1 MGEIREKRR
10 QDSILTAHGVSHSSE
25 NVSQF
30 FMVKWTEFRG
40 TQITQISF
48 ILVLGEDL
56 SYVWFHSDDKICSYG
71 CYLQL

>member
-30 FMVKWTEFRG
+30 FHGKMDGVQRDSDHPNQLYSGFRG
-40 TQITQISF
+40 GF
-48 ILVLGEDL
+48 VLCLV
-56 SYVWFHSDDKICSYG
+56 S
-71 CYLQL
+71 